1 MTAAAELDAARAA
14 LRADPLYA
22 LLAPRVE
29 QWLADVARADPQR
42 LLWHARRLRGFGGS
56 ETGTLVANRRG
67 APGDFGESARH
78 VIERKL
84 LLAPVRRPTADQ
96 RRGLDMEPLIQHHF
110 MTQFASLDARRDE
123 AAYQAIAT
131 GVGPLPYLRYS
142 PDDVAVLGG
151 RRYLIDYKSPTQ
163 VDLMDDGSAP
173 VMFGY
178 GVQLHTGRL
187 VAQQQGVPIDGML
200 LVQWD
205 IKRWM
210 PVVTEVE
217 HDPALGEEIVE
228 ACRFYRDVYWT
239 RGVPPP
245 PFDRPAFDLQ
255 RLPAETSRQIA
266 VCASRFALLGSAAAR
281 LTEAQERERA
291 AALALL
297 HGYRLT
303 DKARLDLPD
312 VSVSMSPAFDIA
324 GARQALQEQQV
335 PAAAIEAA
343 VREPVMRKKQPVLAL
358 DPAKLERVMRER
370 GIDPA
375 EVMSAQMSESPER
388 YRQLCQ
394 SHGIDPSP
402 FEAFS
407 TRWRVAAAV
416 AERVD
421 PETIADLLR
430 SLAEGPQPEVAA
442 QSVDSTTASLRLAA

>member
-239 RGVPPP
+239 RGVLPP

-291 AALALL
+291 IT
-297 HGYRLT
+297 GR
-303 DKARLDLPD
+303 DEIC
-312 VSVSMSPAFDIA
+312 VSHFKIC
-324 GARQALQEQQV
+324 EQ
-335 PAAAIEAA
+335 
-343 VREPVMRKKQPVLAL
+343 
-358 DPAKLERVMRER
+358 LE
-370 GIDPA
+370 
-375 EVMSAQMSESPER
+375 
-388 YRQLCQ
+388 
-394 SHGIDPSP
+394 
-402 FEAFS
+402 
-407 TRWRVAAAV
+407 
-416 AERVD
+416 
-421 PETIADLLR
+421 
-430 SLAEGPQPEVAA
+430 
-442 QSVDSTTASLRLAA
+442 

>member
-1 MTAAAELDAARAA
+1 
-14 LRADPLYA
+14 
-22 LLAPRVE
+22 
-29 QWLADVARADPQR
+29 
-42 LLWHARRLRGFGGS
+42 
-56 ETGTLVANRRG
+56 
-67 APGDFGESARH
+67 
-78 VIERKL
+78 
-84 LLAPVRRPTADQ
+84 
-96 RRGLDMEPLIQHHF
+96 
-110 MTQFASLDARRDE
+110 
-123 AAYQAIAT
+123 
-131 GVGPLPYLRYS
+131 
-142 PDDVAVLGG
+142 
-151 RRYLIDYKSPTQ
+151 
-163 VDLMDDGSAP
+163 
-173 VMFGY
+173 
-178 GVQLHTGRL
+178 
-187 VAQQQGVPIDGML
+187 
-200 LVQWD
+200 
-205 IKRWM
+205 
-210 PVVTEVE
+210 
-217 HDPALGEEIVE
+217 
-228 ACRFYRDVYWT
+228 
-239 RGVPPP
+239 
-245 PFDRPAFDLQ
+245 
-255 RLPAETSRQIA
+255 
-266 VCASRFALLGSAAAR
+266 VCASRFALLGAAAAR

-407 TRWRVAAAV
+407 TRWRVAPAV
-416 AERVD
+416 AARVD

-430 SLAEGPQPEVAA
+430 SLAEGPRPEVAA